1 MVALGQFSVRRAL
14 MRSSCVFL
22 FVAAL
27 LAISAGCQ
35 SGSVSAIVPVAGG
48 GHINVPMRVGGP
60 PPAEGDGFRVDR
72 ATIAPAKD
80 TRELRYDFALVA
92 LNQPDLR
99 RIQIDD
105 ISDETAATLIDD
117 SHPQFNDRRWTASTE
132 MIPAEDPRLKWM
144 FQITPSL
151 RVFRFT
157 LTHADGRKTTLDQVS
172 TFPPVLK
179 QAIRGAWGEKY

>member
-1 MVALGQFSVRRAL
+1 MVALRQFSVRRAS
-14 MRSSCVFL
+14 MRSLCAL
-22 FVAAL
+22 PL
-27 LAISAGCQ
+27 LASLVVICAGCQ
-35 SGSVSAIVPVAGG
+35 SGSISAVVPVAGG
-48 GHINVPMRVGGP
+48 GHINVPMRAGGP

-92 LNQPDLR
+92 ANQPDLR

-105 ISDETAATLIDD
+105 ISDETAVTWIDD
-117 SHPQFNDRRWTASTE
+117 ANPQFKERRWAASTE

-172 TFPPVLK
+172 TFPPFVK
-179 QAIRGAWGEKY
+179 QAIRAAWGEKY